1 MDPTGDLSS
10 EYESPTS
17 DRSSLTPEVIPIN
30 PRSDAKGKVTFKEAG
45 RPPLNRDQN
54 LLTRLAAQ
62 RLKGKFQHAGRPSSV
77 SYYNG
82 LDKNE
87 DDDEVTN
94 GIRNL
99 TLRSKSVSPAFA
111 RRSSTPLQI
120 KRSQT
125 PTVHIPPRGQHGM
138 GKIFLQMPDIV
149 KPGLTR
155 TLSLSYSTSAL
166 NHNSRLLAEDVDT
179 KPQRRER
186 AQSSLVKRIETRLET
201 LKKKKEAFLQAK
213 EEEERKLKEEEENFL
228 AVKST
233 DKLLDKKKSEKCMTG
248 AERKQVRKE
257 RIHVRTS
264 LMHYRTAN
272 YLRRFDEKHI
282 KKLKSQVRYSRT
294 VELKSKD

>member
-1 MDPTGDLSS
+1 MDLKDDSS
-10 EYESPTS
+10 RECESSTT
-17 DRSSLTPEVIPIN
+17 DDSSLTPQVIPIT
-30 PRSDAKGKVTFKEAG
+30 PKPDVKRRVAFREAG

-54 LLTRLAAQ
+54 LLTSLAAH
-62 RLKGKFQHAGRPSSV
+62 RLKNKLSHARRPASV
-77 SYYNG
+77 SFYNG
-82 LDKNE
+82 LQNDE
-87 DDDEVTN
+87 EYEVTN
-94 GIRNL
+94 GIGNL
-99 TLRSKSVSPAFA
+99 TLRSKSVSPTFV

-125 PTVHIPPRGQHGM
+125 PTVHIPPRGQYGM

-166 NHNSRLLAEDVDT
+166 NHNSRLLTEDVDT
-179 KPQRRER
+179 KAQRKER

-201 LKKKKEAFLQAK
+201 MKKRKEAFMQAK
-213 EEEERKLKEEEENFL
+213 EEEERKRKEEEENFE

-233 DKLLDKKKSEKCMTG
+233 DKLLDKKKSEKFMTV

-257 RIHVRTS
+257 RIHTRTS
-264 LMHYRTAN
+264 LMHYRTAH
-272 YLRRFDEKHI
+272 YLRKFDENHMKR
-282 KKLKSQVRYSRT
+282 LKSQVRYSRT

>member
-1 MDPTGDLSS
+1 MNVKDDLSS
-10 EYESPTS
+10 ECKSSTGDS
-17 DRSSLTPEVIPIN
+17 SSLTPEVVPIN
-30 PRSDAKGKVTFKEAG
+30 PRSGAQRKVTFKEAG

-54 LLTRLAAQ
+54 LLTRLAAL

-77 SYYNG
+77 NYYTG
-82 LDKNE
+82 LDNNT

-99 TLRSKSVSPAFA
+99 TLRSKSVSPTLA

-125 PTVHIPPRGQHGM
+125 PIVHIPPRGQQGM

-166 NHNSRLLAEDVDT
+166 NHNSRLLTEDVDT
-179 KPQRRER
+179 KAQRRER

-201 LKKKKEAFLQAK
+201 LKKKKEAFMRAK
-213 EEEERKLKEEEENFL
+213 EEEERKLKEEEENSH

-233 DKLLDKKKSEKCMTG
+233 NKLLDRKKSEAFMTG

-272 YLRRFDEKHI
+272 YLRKFDEQHI